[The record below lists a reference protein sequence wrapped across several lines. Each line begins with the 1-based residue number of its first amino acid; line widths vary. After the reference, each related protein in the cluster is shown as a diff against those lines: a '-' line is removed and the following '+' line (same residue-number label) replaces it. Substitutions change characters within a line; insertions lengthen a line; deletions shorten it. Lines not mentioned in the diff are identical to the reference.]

1 MRYALR
7 MRLDSFLTGA
17 ATASSL
23 GIYILYKDYMV
34 AHESIT
40 QQAYRFSS
48 FAKLVG
54 VKEYVGLVICSGS
67 GD

>member
-1 MRYALR
+1 M
-7 MRLDSFLTGA
+7 GA

-23 GIYILYKDYMV
+23 GIYILYKDYMA

-48 FAKLVG
+48 FAKVVG
-54 VKEYVGLVICSGS
+54 GIRYGKDRVFI
-67 GD
+67 